1 MSGFEESAKKIQKSF
16 KILDKCEPKIND
28 EQNKALK
35 EISKINLKGFK
46 VINFQGVTGSGKTR
60 VYMKILKKKLEKRF
74 AVFNSCSR
82 NNFNKGLVNRDRE

>member
-60 VYMKILKKKLEKRF
+60 VYMKILKKKT
-74 AVFNSCSR
+74 
-82 NNFNKGLVNRDRE
+82 